1 MKTMAPASTVLLC
14 AATRWEAAPLAARL
28 RGRATVLQTGMG
40 AARTAEA
47 LSRLEG
53 GFSFVLSTGF
63 AGALQPGMETGDLV
77 LDMQGLD
84 LELVQAARAAAETLK
99 LRFHFGKVVD
109 AETPLSAPEDKARL
123 GRERRASAVDMES
136 AQIRAWAESRGTPF
150 LVARV
155 VLDRVD
161 QRLPS
166 RVPEGEDAWSL
177 LRYAAQNVAELPLL
191 LATGLRQRRAMPNLS
206 AFLDRFLESL

>member
-28 RGRATVLQTGMG
+28 RDRATVLQTGMG

-47 LSRLEG
+47 LSRLKG

-84 LELVQAARAAAETLK
+84 LELVQAARAAPKRL

-109 AETPLSAPEDKARL
+109 ERPLSAPRT
-123 GRERRASAVDMES
+123 R
-136 AQIRAWAESRGTPF
+136 RAWAANGAAPSTWSRRRSAPGRKPRHAF
-150 LVARV
+150 PRRSRRARP
-155 VLDRVD
+155 R
-161 QRLPS
+161 RPAPAS

-177 LRYAAQNVAELPLL
+177 LRYAAQNAAELPLL

-206 AFLDRFLESL
+206 PSSTAS